1 MVRAAAAGAV
11 AAAAVSDS
19 LLDDSAS
26 EEAVDTG
33 LAGGSCGCCGRREV
47 MDTEEGEGDRTVASG
62 CWRREIRAVMAL
74 SAAAG
79 LRALIVT

>member
-11 AAAAVSDS
+11 AAAVSDS

-26 EEAVDTG
+26 EDAVDTG
-33 LAGGSCGCCGRREV
+33 LAGGSWGCCGRREV
-47 MDTEEGEGDRTVASG
+47 MDTEGEGDRTVASG